1 MLVACCTRS
10 GIEDLCSKRD
20 EVQREVVREE
30 EEKARLQSD
39 LRILTERLA
48 TVNESL
54 ARKIAIRNDYDRTIA
69 ETENAYKKVDIV
81 QMCLGWWFA

>member
-1 MLVACCTRS
+1 MLVACCTRA

-81 QMCLGWWFA
+81 HMCPSWWFA